1 LACYVAYWYCAISN
15 IIEKIKEAIIN
26 IQNDLA
32 LEYTK
37 EAINAGVNPQEII
50 SNSIVKGLEIVGEKF
65 EKGEYFLSELIAAG
79 EISKQIISILNPILK
94 ASGVPAKKL
103 GKVVIGTVRGD
114 IHDIGKNIVAMLL
127 ETAGFEVIDL
137 GADVAPEKFVDAVIR
152 NEANIVALS
161 ALLTV
166 TMPEMRIVIEEL
178 KKANVRDRVKIIVGG
193 APLTKEYAEEIGAD
207 GYGENAFEGVKICKL
222 WVK

>member
-1 LACYVAYWYCAISN
+1 MQKEEL
-15 IIEKIKEAIIN
+15 IEKIKEAIIN

-137 GADVAPEKFVDAVIR
+137 GADVAPEKFLDAVIR

-207 GYGENAFEGVKICKL
+207 GYGENAFEGVKICKS

>member
-1 LACYVAYWYCAISN
+1 MQKEEL
-15 IIEKIKEAIIN
+15 IEKIKEAIIN

-207 GYGENAFEGVKICKL
+207 GYGENAFEGVKICKS

>member
-1 LACYVAYWYCAISN
+1 MQKEEL
-15 IIEKIKEAIIN
+15 IEKIKEAIIN

>member
-1 LACYVAYWYCAISN
+1 MQKEEL
-15 IIEKIKEAIIN
+15 IEKIKEAIIN

-207 GYGENAFEGVKICKL
+207 GYGENAFEGVKICKS
-222 WVK
+222 WIKGNT